1 MKISEVLLFEAYFD
15 DLKNAVLNRLAQYVG
30 SDKSDISTEEFRSAL
45 ASDGFLLSTDEL
57 IASVNKMN
65 VVSNINQD
73 SITPK
78 GKIPNDM
85 VDPQQE
91 PMEPEVDVGDMAGD
105 QALSAVKD
113 QLPQ

>member
-1 MKISEVLLFEAYFD
+1 M
-15 DLKNAVLNRLAQYVG
+15 
-30 SDKSDISTEEFRSAL
+30 DI
-45 ASDGFLLSTDEL
+45 
-57 IASVNKMN
+57 
-65 VVSNINQD
+65 VSSINQD

-85 VDPQQE
+85 VEPQQE
-91 PMEPEVDVGDMAGD
+91 PMEPEVNVGDMAGD